1 MMTMRTAVI
10 AAGLIM
16 ALQVSPATAGQTPAP
31 PPPGDVHG
39 EGRREAREQA
49 REQARERIRQARADA
64 ERGPWVEVAGVPI
77 VKPIAGTSGDTL
89 EFTNAVGN
97 VVVTGT
103 AGAAGQVVVTPRARG
118 RTDSDARDVLQRLD
132 VTIRQ
137 SPGRVELRP
146 VLPPGTRIP
155 VRLDY
160 DITLPEGMGL
170 AIRNLSGDVTLVRIA
185 GEVRVE
191 TVAGNLTAEQLHQLR
206 QLRSM
211 SGDIRVSRSTLDGD
225 ATLQTVSGHVTASA
239 LKAGVLTMESVSGD
253 IRLAESVC
261 DQVIIRTV
269 NGNIAFTS
277 PAVRRGRYDLKTHAG
292 DIDLTPGT
300 GTTGFSFEANT
311 FSGRTRL
318 LLASGAARARD
329 GEALP
334 PSERQ
339 VRGTVG
345 DGAAF
350 FVLTSF
356 AGDIRLV
363 TGK

>member
-1 MMTMRTAVI
+1 MTTMRTAVI
-10 AAGLIM
+10 AAGLIL
-16 ALQVSPATAGQTPAP
+16 ALQVSPARAGQTPAP
-31 PPPGDVHG
+31 PPPGDVRS
-39 EGRREAREQA
+39 EARREAREQA
-49 REQARERIRQARADA
+49 RERVRQARVDA
-64 ERGPWVEVAGVPI
+64 ERGSWVEVGGVPI
-77 VKPIAGTSGDTL
+77 MKPIGGTAGDTL

-118 RTDSDARDVLQRLD
+118 RTDSDARSVLQRLD
-132 VTIRQ
+132 VAIRQ
-137 SPGRVELRP
+137 SPGRIEVRP

-170 AIRNLSGDVTLVRIA
+170 AIRNMSGDVTLVRVA

-191 TVAGNLTAEQLHQLR
+191 TVAGNVTAEQLHQLR

-253 IRLAESVC
+253 IHLAGSLC
-261 DQVIIRTV
+261 DQAIIRTV
-269 NGNIAFTS
+269 NGNIVFTS

-311 FSGRTRL
+311 FSGTTSL
-318 LLASGAARARD
+318 LLASGAAARERRGD
-329 GEALP
+329 AGP
-334 PSERQ
+334 PGERQ

-345 DGAAF
+345 DGAAT
-350 FVLTSF
+350 FVLTSLT
-356 AGDIRLV
+356 GDIRLV